1 MRQYI
6 IRRILLLIP
15 VLLGVSIIIFTLMRV
30 LPGDVAVMMLS
41 GGGQTAV
48 SPEAVA
54 KLRQELG
61 LDKPIYEQ
69 YTSWVWQL
77 AHLNA
82 GKALRTDI
90 PVFQEIFRRLPL
102 TLELAALS
110 VVIALVIALPTGVIS
125 ALRQDTWA
133 DYVFR
138 VVSIGGL
145 AMPTFWT
152 GIILVLVLLIFF
164 RWQPPLGYT
173 SLIDNPAKNL
183 QQVVW
188 PVLVLGYYLSA
199 AVSRMTRSCM
209 LEVLRQDYIRTAWSK
224 GLRETVVVYRHA
236 LKNALLPVVTILAF
250 QFGTLMGGAVVME
263 TIFTLPGLGSVLVE
277 SIVFRDY
284 PMVQTIVLLIAIIFT
299 FINLAVDILYA
310 WLDPRIRYG

>member
-6 IRRILLLIP
+6 IRRILLLVP
-15 VLLGVSIIIFTLMRV
+15 VLVGVSLIIFTLMRV

-41 GGGQTAV
+41 GSGQTAV
-48 SPEAVA
+48 DPAAAA
-54 KLRQELG
+54 KLRQDLG
-61 LDKPIYEQ
+61 LDKPLYEQ
-69 YTSWVWQL
+69 YLTWVWQL
-77 AHLNA
+77 VHLDA
-82 GKALRTDI
+82 GKALRTDV
-90 PVFQEIFRRLPL
+90 PVFQEILRRLPL

-110 VVIALVIALPTGVIS
+110 VLLSLVIALPLGVIS
-125 ALRQDTWA
+125 ALRQDTWV

-152 GIILVLVLLIFF
+152 GIILVLVLLIVF
-164 RWQPPLGYT
+164 RWQPPLGYAG
-173 SLIDNPAKNL
+173 LIDNPVKNL
-183 QQVVW
+183 QQIVW

-209 LEVLRQDYIRTAWSK
+209 LEVFRQDYIRTAWSK
-224 GLRETVVVYRHA
+224 GLRERVVVYRHA

-284 PMVQTIVLLIAIIFT
+284 PMVQTIVLLIAIMFT
-299 FINLAVDILYA
+299 FVNLSVDVLYA
-310 WLDPRIRYG
+310 WLDPRIRYS

>member
-15 VLLGVSIIIFTLMRV
+15 VLVGVSLIIFTLMRV

-41 GGGQTAV
+41 GGGQSAV
-48 SPEAVA
+48 DPQAVA
-54 KLRQELG
+54 KLRHELG
-61 LDKPIYEQ
+61 LDKPIHTQ
-69 YTSWVWQL
+69 YLDWVWQL
-77 AHLNA
+77 IHLNA

-90 PVFQEIFRRLPL
+90 PVFQEIARRLPL

-110 VVIALVIALPTGVIS
+110 VVISLIIALPLGVIS
-125 ALRQDTWA
+125 ALRQDTWV

-138 VVSIGGL
+138 IVSIGGL

-152 GIILVLVLLIFF
+152 GIIVVLVLLIFF
-164 RWQPPLGYT
+164 RWQPPLGYAN
-173 SLIDNPAKNL
+173 LFDNPAKNL
-183 QQVVW
+183 QQMVW

-224 GLRETVVVYRHA
+224 GLRESVVVFRHA
-236 LKNALLPVVTILAF
+236 LKNALLPVVTLLAF

-284 PMVQTIVLLIAIIFT
+284 PMVQTIVLLIAVIFT
-299 FINLAVDILYA
+299 FVNLGVDVLYA
-310 WLDPRIRYG
+310 WLDPRIRYS